1 MRVVVTGASGFIGWH
16 LVDAMMRRGDIVQA
30 WMLRVSAAVWE
41 IPVESVFVDITDP
54 TAISSQLMSF
64 VPDLIVHLAA
74 QSYPA
79 RSWEQ
84 PASTYQVNVIGAIHL
99 LEAVRF
105 LPSPPRVLMTGSSA
119 EYAEPATGN
128 PISESAETEPN
139 SPYGTSK
146 LAVDHLVKLYVRR
159 YNLDLIRVRPFYFV
173 GPRKTGDVCSDFAKQ
188 IVAIERGEKNTLRV
202 GALEVVRDIIDGRD
216 GANGFL
222 YIAGAGKRGELY
234 NICGGGGVSIGEVLE
249 TYRRLAIKP
258 IAIAHDPALVRPL
271 EQKVKIGNSDKL
283 RALGWKPEHDLAD
296 TLGSILEYWR
306 ANQI

>member
-139 SPYGTSK
+139 
-146 LAVDHLVKLYVRR
+146 
-159 YNLDLIRVRPFYFV
+159 
-173 GPRKTGDVCSDFAKQ
+173 
-188 IVAIERGEKNTLRV
+188 
-202 GALEVVRDIIDGRD
+202 
-216 GANGFL
+216 
-222 YIAGAGKRGELY
+222 
-234 NICGGGGVSIGEVLE
+234 
-249 TYRRLAIKP
+249 
-258 IAIAHDPALVRPL
+258 
-271 EQKVKIGNSDKL
+271 
-283 RALGWKPEHDLAD
+283 
-296 TLGSILEYWR
+296 
-306 ANQI
+306 